1 MMIQPIKPSANMVR
15 AFLQWRPGGDAV
27 WASILR
33 QAHHRLEHIATDST
47 ADDADTASAPPRA
60 VYAQAMFDAPEYGTR
75 TLSDL
80 LPSVLAGLGVPGE
93 SDRLGLNLDGVRRV
107 CVLLVDGLG
116 ARQLAARPDAAP
128 FLTSAAPRV
137 ISTGFPSTT
146 AVSLSSVGTGLTPGE
161 HGLVG
166 YLMSVPGFDRAM
178 NPLKWRLHGQGDHVD
193 LLAALPPEQFQPR
206 QTAFER
212 AAEQGIHVAKVAP
225 GYQAKSGLTRA
236 GLRGGEFEAGFSI
249 GDLAVTAADQLSQ
262 GDRSLVYAYHG
273 DLDLT
278 GHIRGP
284 GSDSWAAELGQV
296 DLLARNIAERL
307 PADAALLVTAD
318 HGMVQVQD
326 PVDLDDRDNTGL
338 LQGVRLIGGEPRAR
352 HVYTEAGAAA
362 DVRAQWSAVLGAGYH
377 VLLGEDVIDRGWFGS
392 TVTDAARARIG
403 DVLAVAA
410 EGGALIRRGAEPIQ
424 SMLIGHHG
432 SLTPVER
439 EIPLLLFRGDGAR

>member
-1 MMIQPIKPSANMVR
+1 
-15 AFLQWRPGGDAV
+15 
-27 WASILR
+27 
-33 QAHHRLEHIATDST
+33 
-47 ADDADTASAPPRA
+47 
-60 VYAQAMFDAPEYGTR
+60 MFDAPDYGTR

-93 SDRLGLNLDGVRRV
+93 TDRLQLDLHGVRRV

-137 ISTGFPSTT
+137 ITTGFPSTT
-146 AVSLSSVGTGLTPGE
+146 AVSLSSIGTGLTPGE

-166 YLMSVPGFDRAM
+166 YLMSVPGFDRVM
-178 NPLKWRLHGQGDHVD
+178 NPLQWRLHGQGEHVD
-193 LLAALPPEQFQPR
+193 LLEQLPPERFQPR

-212 AAEQGIHVAKVAP
+212 AAEHGIHVTKVAP

-236 GLRGGEFEAGFSI
+236 GLRGGEFAARFSI
-249 GDLAVTAADQLSQ
+249 GDQAALAAQALRQ

-284 GSDSWAAELGQV
+284 ESDSWAAELAQV
-296 DLLARNIAERL
+296 DLLARTIVDHM
-307 PADAALLVTAD
+307 PADAVLLVTAD

-326 PVDLDDRDNTGL
+326 PVDLDNTEPGNADLDTGGL
-338 LQGVRLIGGEPRAR
+338 FLDGVRLIGGEPRAR
-352 HVYTEAGAAA
+352 HIYTDGGAAA
-362 DVRAQWSAVLGAGYH
+362 DVRARWSEVLGDGYH
-377 VLLGEDVIDRGWFGS
+377 VLLGEDVIDRGWFGR
-392 TVTDAARARIG
+392 TVTDTARARIG

-410 EGGALIRRGAEPIQ
+410 GRGALIRRGYEPIQ
-424 SMLIGHHG
+424 SQLIGHHG

-439 EIPLLLFRGDGAR
+439 EIPLLELRQA